1 MIHNQESYRISV
13 SPTRVLYDPRSSS
26 LLRFRKGLVDALN
39 AEISLGTVANLR
51 DASQWMGYT
60 YLHVRMR
67 KNPTN
72 YGLCLEWSYPLFSS
86 TFCQEL
92 PEKMLWMTHILAA
105 RVEILLTLL
114 STS

>member
-1 MIHNQESYRISV
+1 MIHNSESYRISV
-13 SPTRVLYDPRSSS
+13 SPTRILYDHDHRSSN
-26 LLRFRKGLVDALN
+26 LQRFRKGLVDALN

-72 YGLCLEWSYPLFSS
+72 YGLYLGWLYPLFSLI
-86 TFCQEL
+86 FC
-92 PEKMLWMTHILAA
+92 
-105 RVEILLTLL
+105 
-114 STS
+114 